1 MYGTMPLRQPAPS
14 GVFRAGSRRESTTV
28 SFEKDLAR
36 NRAAFHNYFIE
47 ERYEAGL
54 VLLGTEVKSLRD
66 GACNLKDSYARIRD
80 GEAWLMN
87 CHISPYSHGTAFN
100 HEPLRPRKLLLRK
113 SELLKLSKIQATG
126 GRTLIP
132 LRVYLK
138 EGIVKVELGVAKGK
152 QLHDK
157 RESKKRAELTREAE
171 AAVRDHARRK
181 R

>member
-1 MYGTMPLRQPAPS
+1 
-14 GVFRAGSRRESTTV
+14 V

-54 VLLGTEVKSLRD
+54 VLMGTEVKSLRE
-66 GACNLKDSYARIRD
+66 GACNLKDAYARLRD
-80 GEAWLMN
+80 GEAWLLN
-87 CHISPYSHGTAFN
+87 CHISPYSHGSVFN
-100 HEPLRPRKLLLRK
+100 HEPLRPRKLLLKRR
-113 SELLKLSKIQATG
+113 ELFRLEKEQATG

-138 EGIVKVELGVAKGK
+138 DGKIKVELGMAKGK
-152 QLHDK
+152 KLHDK
-157 RESKKRAELTREAE
+157 RESKKRADLEAQ

-181 R
+181 S

>member
-1 MYGTMPLRQPAPS
+1 M
-14 GVFRAGSRRESTTV
+14 

-47 ERYEAGL
+47 ERYEAGM

-66 GACNLKDSYARIRD
+66 GACNLKEAYARIRE

-113 SELLKLSKIQATG
+113 RELFKLEKVQATG

-138 EGIVKVELGVAKGK
+138 EGKIKVELGVAKGK

-171 AAVRDHARRK
+171 AAVREHARRK